1 MKLNL
6 PAVQAAR
13 LSLRQLSASDWD
25 AYRDFYMS
33 DRARAVGGPRDL
45 GKTWRGFAASLG
57 HWEIHGF
64 GMWAVTLKDSDTAV
78 GIVGAWY
85 PADWPEKEI
94 GWMIFDANLE
104 GTGIAHEAATAA
116 ITHAYHTLGWKTA
129 VSYIAPDN
137 ARSIALAERLGAQ
150 LDPDA
155 RIPRP
160 DDPCLVYRHPA
171 PEAST

>member
-1 MKLNL
+1 MIAQTVETSQLT
-6 PAVQAAR
+6 
-13 LSLRQLSASDWD
+13 LRRPNPGDWHAWHD
-25 AYRDFYMS
+25 YFAS
-33 DRARAVGGPRDL
+33 DRALGNGGPHGP
-45 GKTWRGFAASLG
+45 GKSWRGFAATLG

-64 GMWAVTLKDSDTAV
+64 GLWVVTLTGNDTAIGLV
-78 GIVGAWY
+78 GGFY

-94 GWMIFDANLE
+94 GWMIFSSELE
-104 GTGIAHEAATAA
+104 GKGIAHEAATAA
-116 ITHAYHTLGWKTA
+116 ITHAFETLGWKTA
-129 VSYIAPDN
+129 VSYIAADN

-171 PEAST
+171 PGGAA